1 MYDKRSKAESRREYS
16 CKIVD
21 MELLIASEKK
31 KLANLEREKEE
42 KSTVP
47 SNVSKKWVLKGVSSL
62 YYALE
67 ISISSRVCVWVIKM
81 PK

>member
-1 MYDKRSKAESRREYS
+1 MYDKRSKAESRREYT

-42 KSTVP
+42 KSTVQ
-47 SNVSKKWVLKGVSSL
+47 SSVSKK
-62 YYALE
+62 
-67 ISISSRVCVWVIKM
+67 
-81 PK
+81 

>member
-1 MYDKRSKAESRREYS
+1 MYEKRSKAESRREYS

-21 MELLIASEKK
+21 MELLISSEKQ

-47 SNVSKKWVLKGVSSL
+47 SSVSKKWLFIGVSSL

-67 ISISSRVCVWVIKM
+67 ISISFCVCVWAN
-81 PK
+81 